1 MRKQMF
7 IVTLEVPSAFDCYF
21 PRLKAEGMANII
33 RDGVRGKSCSFIGPV
48 PFKVS
53 VARVDEAASVSGKMR
68 EYTSEEFE
76 QVSEEPAASPTIRT
90 RSPAESRE
98 RDSDS

>member
-21 PRLKAEGMANII
+21 PRLEAERMANII

-53 VARVDEAASVSGKMR
+53 VARVDEAALASGKMR
-68 EYTSEEFE
+68 EYIPEE
-76 QVSEEPAASPTIRT
+76 SAASPTIHT
-90 RSPAESRE
+90 RSSGESRE
-98 RDSDS
+98 CDSDS

>member
-21 PRLKAEGMANII
+21 PRLEAERMANII

-53 VARVDEAASVSGKMR
+53 VARVDEAASASGKMR
-68 EYTSEEFE
+68 EYMPEEFE
-76 QVSEEPAASPTIRT
+76 QVSEESAASPTIHT
-90 RSPAESRE
+90 RSPDESRE
-98 RDSDS
+98 CDSDS

>member
-21 PRLKAEGMANII
+21 PRLEAERMANII
-33 RDGVRGKSCSFIGPV
+33 RDGVQGKSCSFIGPV

-53 VARVDEAASVSGKMR
+53 VAWVDEAASASGKMR
-68 EYTSEEFE
+68 EYMSEEFE
-76 QVSEEPAASPTIRT
+76 QVFEESAASPTIYT
-90 RSPAESRE
+90 RSTDGSGEC
-98 RDSDS
+98 DSDS